1 MINFRAFKRTTI
13 RIVDEKPAEVY
24 RQLVINDEK
33 FDFKSSDTQL
43 EESSEGTNE
52 EKDRSVEFD
61 TYDKDSLRSKHID
74 NSLQT
79 NLDINQLLKNL
90 RSIQYKAQDILDEQG
105 YNSLFLTLGMLEW
118 YDAEQSDKLNKS
130 PLILVPVK
138 VFKNQVNWISN

>member
-1 MINFRAFKRTTI
+1 MVKKINNKIKQWQNKLLDTSRRNPLINFRAFKRTTI

-90 RSIQYKAQDILDEQG
+90 RRNTIRLRIFLMSKDIIV
-105 YNSLFLTLGMLEW
+105 YF
-118 YDAEQSDKLNKS
+118 
-130 PLILVPVK
+130 
-138 VFKNQVNWISN
+138 